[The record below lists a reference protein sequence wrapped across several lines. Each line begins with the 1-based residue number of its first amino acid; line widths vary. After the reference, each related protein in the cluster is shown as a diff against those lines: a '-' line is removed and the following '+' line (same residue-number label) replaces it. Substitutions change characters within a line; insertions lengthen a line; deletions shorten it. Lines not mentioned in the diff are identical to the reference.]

1 LILNILWTKI
11 IIFKNLNITVK
22 FFKNPTLFLMNWST
36 IGE

>member
-1 LILNILWTKI
+1 
-11 IIFKNLNITVK
+11 VK